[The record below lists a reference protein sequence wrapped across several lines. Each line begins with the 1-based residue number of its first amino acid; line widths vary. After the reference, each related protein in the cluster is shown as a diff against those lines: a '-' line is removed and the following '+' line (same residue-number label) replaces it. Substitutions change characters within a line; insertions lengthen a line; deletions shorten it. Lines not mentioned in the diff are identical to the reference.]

1 MYTSKTLSDIKLEAG
16 TDVLKEITLLE
27 HEVSLECENMDVYTR
42 LSQLYTAERNYN
54 RSTEVITLAIDILNR
69 DQFA

>member
-1 MYTSKTLSDIKLEAG
+1 MYNSKTLSDIRLEAG
-16 TDVLKEITLLE
+16 TDVLKEINLLE
-27 HEVSLECENMDVYTR
+27 HEVSLECESMDVYTR

-69 DQFA
+69 DQFS